1 MQKQGSK
8 NRPMLNIIY
17 VESIIIY
24 MFKKIFG
31 KQFTVFK
38 LFENTEQPLLNFFH
52 CVELELY
59 IT

>member
-8 NRPMLNIIY
+8 NRPMFNIIY

-24 MFKKIFG
+24 MFNKIFG